1 MTIDILRTAAE
12 VQAFSERVRQSG
24 RRLGFV
30 PTMGYLHEGHL
41 SLMREA
47 AGRCD
52 VVMASIFVNPT
63 QFGPKEDLARYP
75 RDFEGD
81 LAKCQ
86 SAGVHAVFAPD
97 ESEMYPPGAQTW
109 VEVTDVSR
117 GLCGEKRPGHFR
129 GVATVVLKLFNLTRP
144 HAAFFGE
151 KDFQQLKVIETL
163 ARDLFCGVEVVGMP
177 TVREADG
184 LAMSSRNAYLSAP
197 ERERALALYR
207 GLSAARAMAEA
218 GQAEVRELVMAVRAE
233 LERAGVREDYVEIV
247 DPQTLRP
254 LARLEPGQRA
264 RALVAGWLGQ
274 TRLIDNLPLE
284 GSRGVE
290 G

>member
-86 SAGVHAVFAPD
+86 SAGVQAVFAPD

-207 GLSAARAMAEA
+207 GLSAARVMAEG